1 MALQGV
7 QMPSIAGVYG
17 VKDFREDLR
26 PDGGLGKLAQMAMN
40 LYQFKSNQAQ
50 QKEMQDAAQQFQ
62 AAQADKNATNQA
74 IAADVQ
80 RRWQAKEKELDRE
93 AQRNLTEAK
102 WAQDNALME
111 KQQELQNRKELA
123 SFQAD
128 ATPVINMTI
137 DETNPVA
144 IRDKGNRLETIIA
157 KAKNIGDNDT
167 LATATQEYNRL
178 MGMYGKDTGGARAG
192 GVLQQAEEMG
202 KLNSDM
208 KDLIANASPEAAE
221 KYLIA
226 NKDKF
231 SEIELQ
237 KYSDMIDEQ
246 RKRRG
251 RQARSDAR
259 DYEASQKP
267 RLKIKKK

>member
-62 AAQADKNATNQA
+62 AQQGEL
-74 IAADVQ
+74 Q
-80 RRWQAKEKELDRE
+80 RNWQAGEKALDRE